1 MSWNTN
7 STFLVPPRSVDPD
20 RCALYFISVELNL
33 NPFIPL
39 SYVTSVH
46 RGPDTSG
53 ELIGEFE
60 MGITHSRSTV
70 SLGNYS
76 TRLKNIL
83 QNDVRSPERF
93 TWRYQTVEFYW
104 DCRTKLDDGSRMCI
118 CMDADRHQ
126 LASLV
131 PPPLDAS
138 PPLPNA
144 TLTVFPDGH
153 RHPSFDHIVLSS
165 LVIERKLQLMI

>member
-1 MSWNTN
+1 MSAV
-7 STFLVPPRSVDPD
+7 LVLSRRWAVGLTVPD
-20 RCALYFISVELNL
+20 R
-33 NPFIPL
+33 
-39 SYVTSVH
+39 
-46 RGPDTSG
+46 
-53 ELIGEFE
+53 

-83 QNDVRSPERF
+83 QNDVRSPVCNAAHTTLPTLLTGIHMSFSQDRF

-118 CMDADRHQ
+118 VCWFLCASNLPLSLLQCVDADRHQ

-153 RHPSFDHIVLSS
+153 RNLLFDHIVLSS
-165 LVIERKLQLMI
+165 LVIERKLQLMV